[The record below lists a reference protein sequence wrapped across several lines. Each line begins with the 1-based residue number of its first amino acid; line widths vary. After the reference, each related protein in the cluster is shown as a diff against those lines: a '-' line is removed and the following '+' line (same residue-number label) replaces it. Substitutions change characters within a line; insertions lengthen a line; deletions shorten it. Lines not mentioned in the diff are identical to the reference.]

1 MALEEVSFYN
11 TNGDEINLTNLVDQ
25 MINFY
30 ELKSEVGETRLTDFN
45 EGSEIRNLLEAL
57 QYSDMR

>member
-30 ELKSEVGETRLTDFN
+30 ELKSVKRVSPTSDFN
-45 EGSEIRNLLEAL
+45 S
-57 QYSDMR
+57 